1 MDMLGVL
8 KGLRI
13 KSEPGTWSLG
23 TQSRPA
29 ETIRRYFK
37 PRFFFRVSKR
47 VKQQIF
53 FLSFFPFIHLYLSL
67 FIFHIHHPPMPVP
80 FLSGNHQLSIELAE
94 PVVILRGQSTDPT
107 TAVVRGEV
115 ELLLSKPILAS
126 SIVVKLVGK
135 SHMLWPEGNNGTNDQ

>member
-1 MDMLGVL
+1 MV
-8 KGLRI
+8 
-13 KSEPGTWSLG
+13 SLD

-29 ETIRRYFK
+29 ETIRQYFK
-37 PRFFFRVSKR
+37 PRYLQGLIKGEVANF
-47 VKQQIF
+47 F
-53 FLSFFPFIHLYLSL
+53 FLSVFPFSSSLYLSL
-67 FIFHIHHPPMPVP
+67 FIVYTYNPPMPVP

-115 ELLLSKPILAS
+115 ELVLSKPILAS

-135 SHMLWPEGNNGTNDQ
+135 SHMLWPEGNIKTNDP